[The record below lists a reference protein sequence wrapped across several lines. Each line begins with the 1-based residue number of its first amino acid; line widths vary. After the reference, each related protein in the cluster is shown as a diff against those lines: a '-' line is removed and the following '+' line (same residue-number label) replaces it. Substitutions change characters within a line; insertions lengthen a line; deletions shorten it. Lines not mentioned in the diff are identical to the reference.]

1 MPKFLTMLKIGVL
14 GAGHLGKI
22 HLNCIRQI
30 EKYELVGFF
39 DKDEETAKQVETET
53 GIRSFDSLDALID
66 AVDVVDIVT
75 PTIRHFECASRA
87 LQKRKH
93 VFIEKPIVATP
104 DEANALK
111 KLADEARVKVQVGHV
126 ERFNPAFIA
135 AEPFIN
141 RPLFIEAHR
150 LALFNPRGTDVPVVL
165 DLMVHDLDILLTV
178 VKSPVTHISANGVS
192 IVSPTPDITNARIEF
207 ENGTVANLTAS
218 RLSMKNMRKTRIFQR
233 DAYISVDFLDKVAE
247 IVRLHDTVD
256 VANPLS
262 ATITLGDGTE
272 KQITFERPEVHPINA
287 IKTELESFYDAIV
300 HNTTPAV
307 TIDDG
312 INVLKLAYRILD
324 AVDASIAKVQK

>member
-1 MPKFLTMLKIGVL
+1 MLKIGVL

-22 HLNCIRQI
+22 HINCIKQI
-30 EKYELVGFF
+30 ENYVLVGFY
-39 DKDEETAKQVETET
+39 DPAEETAKQVEAET
-53 GIRSFDSLDALID
+53 GVSSFGSIDALID

-75 PTIRHFECASRA
+75 PTIRHFECASKA
-87 LQKRKH
+87 LLKRKH

-104 DEANALK
+104 EEANALK
-111 KLADEARVKVQVGHV
+111 KLADEAGVKVQVGHV

-135 AEPFIN
+135 AEPFIKD
-141 RPLFIEAHR
+141 PLFVEAHR

-165 DLMVHDLDILLTV
+165 DLMVHDLDILLTI
-178 VKSPVTHISANGVS
+178 VKSPVQHISANGVS
-192 IVSPTPDITNARIEF
+192 IVSPTPDITNVRIEF

-233 DAYISVDFLDKVAE
+233 DAYITVDFLDKVAE
-247 IVRLHDTVD
+247 ITRIHDTVD
-256 VANPLS
+256 ETNPLS
-262 ATITLGDGTE
+262 ATINVAAGTE
-272 KQITFERPEVHPINA
+272 KQITFQRPEVHPINA

-300 HNTTPAV
+300 HNATPAV

-312 INVLKLAYRILD
+312 IGVLKLAYRILE

>member
-1 MPKFLTMLKIGVL
+1 MLKIGVL

-22 HLNCIRQI
+22 HLNCIKQI

-39 DKDEETAKQVETET
+39 DPALETARQVEEETQLAY
-53 GIRSFDSLDALID
+53 FDSVDALID

-141 RPLFIEAHR
+141 GPLFVEAHR

-165 DLMVHDLDILLTV
+165 DLMVHDLDILLTI

-192 IVSPTPDITNARIEF
+192 IVRPTPDITNARIEF

-256 VANPLS
+256 IANPLS

-324 AVDASIAKVQK
+324 AVNESTAKVQK

>member
-1 MPKFLTMLKIGVL
+1 MLKIGVL

-22 HLNCIRQI
+22 HLNCIKQI
-30 EKYELVGFF
+30 DKYDLVGFF
-39 DKDEETAKQVETET
+39 DPDEETAKQVENELN
-53 GIRSFDSLDALID
+53 IPCFNSIDELID

-104 DEANALK
+104 EEANALK
-111 KLADEARVKVQVGHV
+111 KLADAADVKVQVGHV

-135 AEPFIN
+135 VEPFIDE
-141 RPLFIEAHR
+141 PLFIEAHR

-165 DLMVHDLDILLTV
+165 DLMVHDLDILLTII
-178 VKSPVTHISANGVS
+178 KSPVSHISASGVS
-192 IVSPTPDITNARIEF
+192 IVSPTPDITNVRIEF
-207 ENGTVANLTAS
+207 ENGAVANLTAS
-218 RLSMKNMRKTRIFQR
+218 RLSMKNMRKTRIFQKG
-233 DAYISVDFLDKVAE
+233 AYITVDFLDKIAE
-247 IVRLHDTVD
+247 VFRINDEID
-256 VANPLS
+256 ESNPLS
-262 ATITLGDGTE
+262 ATITLGDGSE
-272 KQITFERPEVHPINA
+272 KQITFERPEIHPINA

-300 HNTTPAV
+300 RNTKPAV

-324 AVDASIAKVQK
+324 AIDVSTAKVKK

>member
-1 MPKFLTMLKIGVL
+1 MLKIGVL
-14 GAGHLGKI
+14 GAGHLGEI
-22 HLNCIRQI
+22 HIKCIKLI
-30 EKYELVGFF
+30 EQYDLVGFF
-39 DKDEETAKQVETET
+39 DPAEETAREVEAEM
-53 GIRSFDSLDALID
+53 GIKSFDSLDSLID

-75 PTIRHFECASRA
+75 PTIRHFECASKA
-87 LQKRKH
+87 LLKRKH

-111 KLADEARVKVQVGHV
+111 VLADEAGVKVQVGHV

-135 AEPFIN
+135 AEPFISS
-141 RPLFIEAHR
+141 PLFVEAHR
-150 LALFNPRGTDVPVVL
+150 LAIFNPRGTDVPVVL
-165 DLMVHDLDILLTV
+165 DLMVHDLDILLSI
-178 VKSPVTHISANGVS
+178 VKSPVSHISANGVS

-233 DAYISVDFLDKVAE
+233 DAYITIDFLDKVAE
-247 IVRLHDTVD
+247 IIRLHDTVD
-256 VANPLS
+256 VSNPLS

-272 KQITFERPEVHPINA
+272 KQITFERPEIHPINA
-287 IKTELESFYDAIV
+287 IKTELECFYDAIV
-300 HNTTPAV
+300 HNTTPIV

-324 AVDASIAKVQK
+324 AVNESIAKVKK